1 MDLSESILLQVNWA
15 LPLSP
20 LLILCET
27 KSPPQGPLEESV
39 FISGTVELQGCVYRF
54 HSWGVGMPGPCPE
67 DLVPGCD
74 GGDPQEP
81 AVCGWGSLPSDVGI
95 CPGVPLHV
103 PSVPFEIPCF
113 SWLNSKACW
122 LTHVKLHDWYQEF
135 KLVFPSGDLPTV
147 WYTRSF
153 STAQVFIKLISNVE
167 ISSCLFS
174 SPVFL
179 VQ

>member
-27 KSPPQGPLEESV
+27 KNPPQGPLVKSV
-39 FISGTVELQGCVYRF
+39 FISGTIDLQGCVHRF

-67 DLVPGCD
+67 DLVQGRD
-74 GGDPQEP
+74 GGDSQEP
-81 AVCGWGSLPSDVGI
+81 AVCGWGSRPPEVWI

-113 SWLNSKACW
+113 SWLSSKPCW
-122 LTHVKLHDWYQEF
+122 LTHVKLPGWHQEF
-135 KLVFPSGDLPTV
+135 KLDFLLGDLPAV
-147 WYTRSF
+147 WCRRSF
-153 STAQVFIKLISNVE
+153 STAQVFIKLISNCE